1 VNERRVGGIPNP
13 WRTLSPD
20 SVPAHESLPLC
31 HLNWLPPTGTST
43 SGIPVVPPAAEHSGH
58 SRVGLPSTAWAVLK
72 LRLQLADVRGRHS

>member
-31 HLNWLPPTGTST
+31 HLTRLPPTGTSGRVDK
-43 SGIPVVPPAAEHSGH
+43 SVSVP
-58 SRVGLPSTAWAVLK
+58 
-72 LRLQLADVRGRHS
+72 